1 MWWLWLVAVM
11 LAMLVAAAFVA
22 LRLRRDTS
30 ATEVLQTLRRLSWRQ
45 RLQVARGI
53 ATDSRVPRLAR
64 LLPLLLGAYLVFP
77 LDIIPD
83 FIPVL
88 GQTPSAGPERTSRSR
103 ASADVVGALGGLL
116 AVAASGSRGVTPILL
131 GRLRADG
138 IRRGASTLGD
148 HGRREADMTGV
159 SGDRL

>member
-88 GQTPSAGPERTSRSR
+88 GQLDDVLVASVVLWLLLHSVPRSVVEDHVRR
-103 ASADVVGALGGLL
+103 AANVD
-116 AVAASGSRGVTPILL
+116 
-131 GRLRADG
+131 
-138 IRRGASTLGD
+138 
-148 HGRREADMTGV
+148 
-159 SGDRL
+159 